1 MIKRNLIVSIDS
13 PDGFEKDVVSLRT
26 TVADAIVIETVGSKL
41 AVNPD
46 ELMQAVKE
54 VKEFLQKRAPID
66 VASKA
71 APLSQ
76 IIYGDDEASNS

>member
-46 ELMQAVKE
+46 ELMQAIQE
-54 VKEFLQKRAPID
+54 VKDFLQKREPIVM
-66 VASKA
+66 VAKNSQV
-71 APLSQ
+71 SQ